1 MKTTWRKELEYTLN
15 NNNELWEDI
24 IYTTLTNEDMDK
36 EFDEGYGVVEG
47 EAFTLWTKDF
57 VYFPATYDGSEWVA
71 SIPRNPKKIKT
82 IHVGSW

>member
-36 EFDEGYGVVEG
+36 EFDNGYGMAEG
-47 EAFTLWTKDF
+47 EAFTLWTHNF
-57 VYFPATYDGSEWVA
+57 VYFPATYDGSEWIA
-71 SIPRNPKKIKT
+71 SVPRNPKETKQT
-82 IHVGSW
+82 M